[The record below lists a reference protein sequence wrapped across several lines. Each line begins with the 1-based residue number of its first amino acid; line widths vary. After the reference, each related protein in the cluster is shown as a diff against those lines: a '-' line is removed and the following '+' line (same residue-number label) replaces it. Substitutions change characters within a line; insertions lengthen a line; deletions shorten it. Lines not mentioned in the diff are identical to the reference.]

1 MSTKTFG
8 ILMAAVTG
16 AAAFV
21 LNDVSVAMAAGIIL
35 VCVPAAFVVF
45 YSLGELMPPVF
56 DERQNAVHGGVNN
69 SGRET
74 GPTVTIAQKHQDD
87 PTPTDSFLAQDED

>member
-8 ILMAAVTG
+8 ILMAVVTG

-45 YSLGELMPPVF
+45 YSLGELILTMMPPVF
-56 DERQNAVHGGVNN
+56 DERHGGVNN

-74 GPTVTIAQKHQDD
+74 GPTVTIAQKHQD
-87 PTPTDSFLAQDED
+87 ED